1 ELRRAKNNGEQL
13 VCTMAFET
21 KSKKGS
27 TVTEYYICKVFTKT
41 GLYKRV
47 TKLGDNVSQYP
58 KTGINK
64 DQHISATGT

>member
-1 ELRRAKNNGEQL
+1 
-13 VCTMAFET
+13 MAFEN

-47 TKLGDNVSQYP
+47 TKLGDNVSP
-58 KTGINK
+58 NSKTGPFK
-64 DQHISATGT
+64 EKAAAVGA